1 VTARYTTRANPA
13 LHGDT
18 VTVSFRLAR
27 PVADL
32 LDAEVAKGKAGIE
45 NRSDAL
51 QDATVIWLML
61 EAMVDGTMPA
71 VGTNGSTPTS

>member
-1 VTARYTTRANPA
+1 MTARYTSRANPK

-27 PVADL
+27 PVAEL
-32 LDAEVAKGKAGIE
+32 LELEVAKGKDGIE

-51 QDATVIWLML
+51 QDAVVIWLML
-61 EAMVDGTMPA
+61 EAMIDGTLPPPA
-71 VGTNGSTPTS
+71 TNGSSPTP